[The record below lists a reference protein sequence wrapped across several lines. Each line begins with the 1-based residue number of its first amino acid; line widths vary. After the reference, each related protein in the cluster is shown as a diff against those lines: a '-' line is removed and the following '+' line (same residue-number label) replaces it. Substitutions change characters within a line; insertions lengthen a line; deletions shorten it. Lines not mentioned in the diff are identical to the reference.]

1 MPTIMQ
7 LLTEQFKPRCDPCV
21 LFYLLGAENSHY
33 KPPRTPK
40 EHSFC
45 TPVISTQNGANHGN
59 EREETSWTRLIPIA
73 RGTAEARSL

>member
-7 LLTEQFKPRCDPCV
+7 LLSNLNLGVIHVFYSTSLEQRIV
-21 LFYLLGAENSHY
+21 TTNLQ
-33 KPPRTPK
+33 

-73 RGTAEARSL
+73 RGTAEARIL